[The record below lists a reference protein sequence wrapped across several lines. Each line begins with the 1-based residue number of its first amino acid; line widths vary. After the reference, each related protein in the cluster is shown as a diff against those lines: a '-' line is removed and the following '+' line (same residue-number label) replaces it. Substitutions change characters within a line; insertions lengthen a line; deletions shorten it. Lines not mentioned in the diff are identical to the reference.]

1 MRDGHRIREKYELAV
16 DNKQIVSLLIAGIVV
31 LGTVFVLGVV
41 VGKNLAGPQRSV
53 RAADL
58 LSAIDEKAAAMEQV
72 RSEPRLTFEDELTK
86 KSAPEARPSAVGSK
100 PDPENRGADDK
111 RAAVNRAG
119 PEPAPAVAAPPRPVP
134 NGAVVESPDG
144 APSESSIRT
153 EKRSDAQPESVPTSP
168 KPATA
173 AGKNRVQEAIARA
186 EKNPVEPIGPE
197 GAFTLQL
204 AASQARVDA
213 DRFAARLREKGYA
226 PYVMESDV
234 PGRGKWYRVRM
245 GRFGSK
251 EAAMKYLQ
259 DFRRETQLDAF
270 VATAN

>member
-1 MRDGHRIREKYELAV
+1 VRDGHRIREKYELAV
-16 DNKQIVSLLIAGIVV
+16 DNKQIVSLVIAGIVV
-31 LGTVFVLGVV
+31 MGTVFVLGVV

-58 LSAIDEKAAAMEQV
+58 LSALDEKAAAMEQV
-72 RSEPRLTFEDELTK
+72 RSEPQLTFEDELTK

-100 PDPENRGADDK
+100 PEPENRGADDK

-119 PEPAPAVAAPPRPVP
+119 PEPAPAAAPPPRPVP
-134 NGAVVESPDG
+134 SDAVVDSPGG
-144 APSESSIRT
+144 APSESSVRT
-153 EKRSDAQPESVPTSP
+153 EKRSDASPESVTTSP

-173 AGKNRVQEAIARA
+173 GKSRVQEAIARV
-186 EKNPVEPIGPE
+186 EKNPAEPIGPE

-204 AASQARVDA
+204 AASQARADA

-270 VATAN
+270 VAAAN